1 MKGDSVTTALD
12 LVREEI
18 AAVVA
23 QLNHEG
29 MVAFQHSRYEEARRL
44 GAQGQQLHRFT
55 DKLRALQEEWV
66 ATVEEKT
73 RERVL
78 VNPDYSPP
86 PAHTKG
92 PWKNLRITLPDGRV
106 VQRPTAA
113 AAFVDVLRRLGMEQV
128 RSLQL
133 KVSGVPLVATSQH
146 PKYAQRPCGPWW
158 ICTHSNTLAKK
169 ELLEKVGKALHKP
182 LTVDVI

>member
-1 MKGDSVTTALD
+1 MKGDSVSAALY

-29 MVAFQHSRYEEARRL
+29 MEAFQRSRYEEAKRL
-44 GAQGQQLHRFT
+44 GAQGQQLHQFT
-55 DKLRALQEEWV
+55 QKLLALQEEWV
-66 ATVEEKT
+66 STVEMKT
-73 RERVL
+73 RERVI
-78 VNPDYSPP
+78 VNPEFQL

-92 PWKNLRITLPDGRV
+92 PKKNLRITLADGRV

-113 AAFVDVLRRLGMEQV
+113 AAFVDVINRLGLDQV
-128 RSLQL
+128 RALQL
-133 KVSGVPLVATSQH
+133 KVSGVPLVAASKHPNYGQH
-146 PKYAQRPCGPWW
+146 PVGQWW

-169 ELLEKVGKALHKP
+169 ELLEKMGSALHKK
-182 LTVDVI
+182 LKVEVI